1 MCGVVAAAFHHKP
14 TAEEVQAE
22 EEGEEGEVEG
32 QGSSGEEH
40 NFRFLLKS
48 VVAVVH
54 WLTRRRNQAFISFH
68 IVSTLTCDSL
78 LNFPREAVLGSSTR
92 AVGGGG
98 TVAVGRG
105 KVEEEE
111 TWIAA
116 AAVERRAEY

>member
-40 NFRFLLKS
+40 NFRSLKS

-98 TVAVGRG
+98 TVAVGRE

>member
-40 NFRFLLKS
+40 NFRSLKS
-48 VVAVVH
+48 VVVVVH

-98 TVAVGRG
+98 TVAVGRE